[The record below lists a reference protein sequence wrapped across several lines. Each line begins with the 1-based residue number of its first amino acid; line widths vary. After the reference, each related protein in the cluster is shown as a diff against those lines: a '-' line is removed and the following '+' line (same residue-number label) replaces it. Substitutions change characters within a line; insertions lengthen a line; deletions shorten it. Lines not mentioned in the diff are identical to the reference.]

1 MIVRTNYPLL
11 RKGAIGLK
19 PKKQRQ
25 EYDDNIPDSYEERMR
40 RRELRL
46 QGQEIPYPEEPQ
58 PVPPSGKKLRRRR
71 SGRKMPLRKKIK
83 LTVLILLLLLVLDAV
98 RLMVCYHY
106 DNTNAAALSVNDG
119 VVNIALFGV
128 DTRENDSSIG
138 TRADAMM
145 IMSVSSKTGK
155 IKLISLMRDSY
166 VNVPGYGMTKL
177 GHAYSYGGPQLA
189 IQTIN
194 EAFDMDISEY
204 ITVNFGEMAAI
215 INAVGGVRVNVT
227 KAERKETNK
236 YIKEYCNENGLSYK
250 RNRIKKSG
258 EQKLNGI
265 QAMTY
270 GRIRKGNTG
279 GDWMRAERQSVVL
292 NQVFSKAS
300 SNPITLLRFL
310 NGLMPNVTTSL
321 SRTDFLR
328 LGLHCLRR
336 GMPSM
341 EHARL
346 PLDGEWEYSTTT
358 DGMSIITFSDAVLT
372 THLHEYIYDDI
383 PLESDDTSS

>member
-1 MIVRTNYPLL
+1 
-11 RKGAIGLK
+11 LK
-19 PKKQRQ
+19 RKKQNQ
-25 EYDDNIPDSYEERMR
+25 SGSVPDSYEERMR

-46 QGQEIPYPEEPQ
+46 QGEEIPYAEDTASSP
-58 PVPPSGKKLRRRR
+58 KHKRTRR
-71 SGRKMPLRKKIK
+71 KIPLRKKIK
-83 LTVLILLLLLVLDAV
+83 IGVLLLLLLLVLDMV
-98 RLMVCYHY
+98 RLMTCYHY
-106 DNTNAAALSVNDG
+106 DNTDAAAMSIQDD

-128 DTRENDSSIG
+128 DTRESDPEIG
-138 TRADAMM
+138 TRADAIM
-145 IMSVSSKTGK
+145 IMSVSAKTGK

-215 INAVGGVRVNVT
+215 INAVGGVRINVT

-250 RNRIKKSG
+250 KNRIAKSG

-292 NQVFSKAS
+292 NQVFAKAS

-328 LGLHCLRR
+328 LGIHSLRR
-336 GMPSM
+336 GMPTL

-346 PLDGEWEYSTTT
+346 PLDGEWEYSTSA
-358 DGMSIITFSDAVLT
+358 DGLSIITFSDQVLS
-372 THLHEYIYDDI
+372 THLHEYIYDDV
-383 PLESDDTSS
+383 PLTADAADS

>member
-1 MIVRTNYPLL
+1 MKR
-11 RKGAIGLK
+11 RKQK
-19 PKKQRQ
+19 Q
-25 EYDDNIPDSYEERMR
+25 EYTDNIDNIPDSYEDRMR

-46 QGQEIPYPEEPQ
+46 QGQDIPYPEEPQ
-58 PVPPSGKKLRRRR
+58 PVSPSSKKLRRRR
-71 SGRKMPLRKKIK
+71 PMRKIPLRKKIK
-83 LTVLILLLLLVLDAV
+83 IGVLVLLLLLVLDAI
-98 RLMVCYHY
+98 RLMTCYHY
-106 DNTNAAALSVNDG
+106 DNTDASAMAVNDG

-128 DTRENDSSIG
+128 DTRENDPDIG

-145 IMSVSSKTGK
+145 VMSVSSKTGK

-194 EAFDMDISEY
+194 EAFGTDISEY

-215 INAVGGVRVNVT
+215 INSVGGVRVNVT

-321 SRTDFLR
+321 SRTDFIR
-328 LGLHCLRR
+328 LGLHCIRG
-336 GMPSM
+336 GMPGM

-346 PLDGEWEYSTTT
+346 PLDGEWEYSTTA
-358 DGMSIITFSDAVLT
+358 DGMSVITFSDEVLS
-372 THLHEYIYDDI
+372 THLHDYIYNDT
-383 PLESDDTSS
+383 PLEATDTPSES